1 MSFFKKGKKQSLRE
15 QKKNGSQI
23 KVTNPI
29 DGLEKYGYDIL
40 KDSNGKI
47 KVLVDRSY
55 NLFEGSLCWKR
66 DEKLDESKIQLI
78 DKNDIKNYNSLW
90 ELTKSGWDSVGGD
103 EMVYPY
109 INLNG
114 DWIRW
119 DNQTMRRDGGFYE
132 WDNHN
137 QSKYMKHLLTNQIIT
152 K

>member
-1 MSFFKKGKKQSLRE
+1 MSRNQRRKLERKQR
-15 QKKNGSQI
+15 KVGYQI

-29 DGLEKYGYDIL
+29 QGLEKYGYKIL
-40 KDSNGKI
+40 TDSNGKI
-47 KVLVDRSY
+47 KVGVDKSY

-66 DEKLDESKIQLI
+66 DETFDESKIQLI

-90 ELTKSGWDSVGGD
+90 ELTKSGWDSVGD
-103 EMVYPY
+103 EMVNPY

-119 DNQTMRRDGGFYE
+119 DNQTMRREGGFYE

-137 QSKYMKHLLTNQIIT
+137 QSKYMNYLLTNNIMSKT
-152 K
+152 